1 MGRLLAA
8 RFREQGVDLR
18 LGVGLAEFL
27 AGVDGRV
34 AGVELT
40 DGSKVTCD
48 AALVAVGAEPVVDL
62 VGERD
67 GIPTDACGRTAL
79 PGVYACGDVASAWRP
94 SASRHVRVEHWTS
107 AAGQATSVAQ
117 AILGRERPYDD
128 LPYFWSDQFGLRL
141 QHVGHAEA
149 WAAVELDGNDES
161 FAARHVDHGGQPL
174 AVLLAAGLARLVSRS
189 AELTAA
195 ALAEAPNLSP

>member
-1 MGRLLAA
+1 M
-8 RFREQGVDLR
+8 
-18 LGVGLAEFL
+18 
-27 AGVDGRV
+27 
-34 AGVELT
+34 ELT

-67 GIPTDACGRTAL
+67 GFQTDACGRTAL

-94 SASRHVRVEHWTS
+94 SASPRARRALDVGGRP
-107 AAGQATSVAQ
+107 GG
-117 AILGRERPYDD
+117 LGRTGDPRPRAA
-128 LPYFWSDQFGLRL
+128 LRRPAVLLVGSVRARL

-161 FAARHVDHGGQPL
+161 FAARYVDHGGQPL
-174 AVLLAAGLARLVSRS
+174 AVLLANRPREVGV
-189 AELTAA
+189 AA
-195 ALAEAPNLSP
+195 AS